1 MREKRL
7 EFKFYDFEG
16 FRQVRCCLSAYLEEV
31 LAAHPSG
38 KIMLT
43 EIALNEAVANALK
56 ACQER
61 AGARTG
67 TGVKVAVYVQN
78 REELVLRIQDTGCG
92 FPVEEKLKQIE
103 HKMRDPALI
112 EDDAWVESGRGLL
125 IMRAVA
131 DRLKFSRL
139 GNRVS
144 LYISLTPKSDLN
156 ARPG

>member
-7 EFKFYDFEG
+7 EFKFYDFDG

-31 LAAHPSG
+31 LAGHPSRR
-38 KIMLT
+38 IILT

-56 ACQER
+56 ACQEQ
-61 AGARTG
+61 AGDRMSN
-67 TGVKVAVYVQN
+67 GVKVAVYVRN

-92 FPVEEKLKQIE
+92 FPAAEKLKQIK
-103 HKMRDPALI
+103 HKMCDPALI

-131 DRLKFSRL
+131 DRLEFSRL
-139 GNRVS
+139 GNQVS
-144 LYISLTPKSDLN
+144 LYISLTHKSDLE

>member
-1 MREKRL
+1 M
-7 EFKFYDFEG
+7 
-16 FRQVRCCLSAYLEEV
+16 QEE
-31 LAAHPSG
+31 S
-38 KIMLT
+38 
-43 EIALNEAVANALK
+43 
-56 ACQER
+56 
-61 AGARTG
+61 
-67 TGVKVAVYVQN
+67 N